1 MLYSCSHRGMVVEI
15 NKFVVGLVET
25 NGTFKSKIAVIMI
38 DESVNRWMVKSYYY
52 QVKVLK
58 RKRGGLAVELVKK

>member
-1 MLYSCSHRGMVVEI
+1 MLFSCSHHSPWWRI

-38 DESVNRWMVKSYYY
+38 DESVNR
-52 QVKVLK
+52 
-58 RKRGGLAVELVKK
+58 

>member
-1 MLYSCSHRGMVVEI
+1 MLFSCSHHGMVVENL

-38 DESVNRWMVKSYYY
+38 DESVNR
-52 QVKVLK
+52 
-58 RKRGGLAVELVKK
+58 